1 MPARKKSVVRK
12 KKPAAIQA
20 KQGLK
25 TPEQKKILLISGS
38 PRKNGNSAQVI
49 AECARVIRARGVK
62 TETISFSG
70 KRIGAC
76 IACYKCNG
84 TGICALN
91 DGLNEII
98 SELRSCKGFIIA
110 SPVYFGTARGDVMNA
125 LQRIGMC
132 SMAHDGFLSGKVGG
146 PIAIARRGGHTA
158 TLQEM
163 LMFFLINEMTVVGST
178 YWNMVFGREP
188 GEVWKD
194 DEGIATI
201 RIFAENVADLVS
213 KLA

>member
-1 MPARKKSVVRK
+1 MAAATKKPRARKKQRAVPVTGSAPVK
-12 KKPAAIQA
+12 KV
-20 KQGLK
+20 
-25 TPEQKKILLISGS
+25 LLIAGS
-38 PRKNGNSAQVI
+38 PRKNGNTAQIV
-49 AECARVIRARGVK
+49 AECAKVIEAQGIK
-62 TETISFSG
+62 TEIVSFAG
-70 KRIGAC
+70 KRIEAC
-76 IACYKCNG
+76 IACYKCAGN
-84 TGICALN
+84 GICILD
-91 DGLNEII
+91 DGLNNII
-98 SELRSCKGFIIA
+98 RKLRQSKGFIIA

-163 LMFFLINEMTVVGST
+163 LMFYLTNEMIVVGSS

-201 RIFAENVADLVS
+201 RVFAENVAEVVK
-213 KLA
+213 KLD